1 MERNSSQNP
10 DFPNKV
16 LIMLRHP
23 QQLGN
28 AEEALRMAKHMKK
41 IRNLPTTLALWGP
54 EGVLL
59 GKKHTF
65 LEYSERISELIQIG
79 VVIVVCQLGM
89 ERMGLKSSE
98 LKEGLQAVPAERI
111 PELLLLH
118 YKDLIIYF

>member
-1 MERNSSQNP
+1 MTEKHSDNP

-28 AEEALRMAKHMKK
+28 AEEALRMAKHMRK

-54 EGVLL
+54 EGVLM
-59 GKKHTF
+59 GQKKSF
-65 LEYSERISELIQIG
+65 LEYSDRINELVQLG
-79 VVIVVCQLGM
+79 VNIVVCQLGM
-89 ERMGLKSSE
+89 ERMGLKTTE
-98 LKEGLQAVPAERI
+98 LKDGLHAVPAERI